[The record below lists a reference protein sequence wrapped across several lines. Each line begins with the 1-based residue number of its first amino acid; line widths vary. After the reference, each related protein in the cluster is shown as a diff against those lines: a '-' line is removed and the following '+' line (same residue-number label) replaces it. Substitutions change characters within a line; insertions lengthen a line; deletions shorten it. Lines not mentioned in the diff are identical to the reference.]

1 MYVGVCVCMQQ
12 KKVKCELCGNEMS
25 EVSLYSHMRAK
36 HSTPAAAAAAA
47 KPPEVDGSDAAA
59 AAAGDDANVVNA
71 EDGAGESRRPK
82 RQTAQKSVRW

>member
-1 MYVGVCVCMQQ
+1 MCMQQ

-36 HSTPAAAAAAA
+36 HSTPAAAAAA
-47 KPPEVDGSDAAA
+47 KPEVDGA
-59 AAAGDDANVVNA
+59 AAAGAGDVANVVNA
-71 EDGAGESRRPK
+71 EDGADESRRPK